1 MAQMAKDADLDMQKA
16 FPDRGHATP
25 VPLHLHPFLMEKSPK
40 HRAPCTVA
48 VIGIDPLGRN
58 GK

>member
-1 MAQMAKDADLDMQKA
+1 MAKDADLDMQKA